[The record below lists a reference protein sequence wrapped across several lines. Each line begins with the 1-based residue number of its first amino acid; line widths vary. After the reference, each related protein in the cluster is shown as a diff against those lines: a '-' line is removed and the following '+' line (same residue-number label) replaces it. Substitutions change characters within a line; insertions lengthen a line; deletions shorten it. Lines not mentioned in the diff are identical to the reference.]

1 MIGRPPFKDRTDAGQ
16 KLAIELSATIVGP
29 TTVAAIPRGGVVVAA
44 PVAARL
50 HAPLAVVY
58 ARKLTAPVAPE
69 LAFGALDED
78 GEVLLDSRIVADLQL
93 TPADVEAAKRRVA
106 EEIRRR
112 MLAYRTPPLANF
124 IAPGRG
130 VVLVDDGLATGLTMK
145 AAVAYA
151 SRHGARDITVA
162 VACASARAAAYFR
175 RVADRFVSLVVDEDF
190 VAVGEYYEDFAP
202 VTDEV
207 AIATVFRQPRME
219 TR

>member
-1 MIGRPPFKDRTDAGQ
+1 MIGRPPFTDRSDAGQ
-16 KLAIELSATIVGP
+16 KLAIELSAMSGP
-29 TTVAAIPRGGVVVAA
+29 ATVAAIPRGGVLVAA
-44 PVAARL
+44 PVAERL

-78 GEVLLDSRIVADLQL
+78 GEGSS
-93 TPADVEAAKRRVA
+93 TPASWRISSSQRPMWEAAKRRVA

-112 MLAYRTPPLANF
+112 MLAYRTPPFANF
-124 IAPGRG
+124 LAPGRG
-130 VVLVDDGLATGLTMK
+130 LVLVDDGLATGVTMK
-145 AAVAYA
+145 AAVIYA

-162 VACASARAAAYFR
+162 VACASARAEAYFR
-175 RVADRFVSLVVDEDF
+175 QVADRFVSLVVDENLT
-190 VAVGEYYEDFAP
+190 AVGEYYEDFAP

-207 AIATVFRQPRME
+207 AIATVFRQPGME